1 MTHAGQ
7 LYMINDITFFTEC
20 TKEAFPDYVLKQLG
34 LVAFIKEQL
43 LIIHNSMSECTGLS
57 YTCQTDKVC
66 PPLFP
71 EPTGNNKAA
80 PLTLIMAK
88 AVTF

>member
-1 MTHAGQ
+1 
-7 LYMINDITFFTEC
+7 MINDINLLTEC
-20 TKEAFPDYVLKQLG
+20 TKKAFPDYVLKQLG

-43 LIIHNSMSECTGLS
+43 LIIHNWMAEYIGLS
-57 YTCQTDKVC
+57 YTCQRDKVC

>member
-1 MTHAGQ
+1 MLASLTW
-7 LYMINDITFFTEC
+7 LMIFNLLTEC
-20 TKEAFPDYVLKQLG
+20 TKKTFLDYVLKQLG
-34 LVAFIKEQL
+34 IIAFINEQL
-43 LIIHNSMSECTGLS
+43 LIFHNWMSEYIGLS
-57 YTCQTDKVC
+57 YTCQTDKVRL
-66 PPLFP
+66 PLFP